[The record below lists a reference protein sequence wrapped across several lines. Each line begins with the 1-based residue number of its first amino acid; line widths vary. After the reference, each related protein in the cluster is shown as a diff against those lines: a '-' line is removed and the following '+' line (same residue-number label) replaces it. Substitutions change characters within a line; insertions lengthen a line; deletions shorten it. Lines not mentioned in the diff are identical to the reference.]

1 MMTQREA
8 LTFVI
13 EKTELPAE
21 VKEKLEHMLENLNKK
36 KTGTKSLTPTQKANI
51 GHKAVIL
58 KAMAAEPTRLFSISE
73 MGKEFPFTEELT
85 SQRISALIT
94 QLKNATLVERIE
106 EKRKVAFRITEAGV
120 EAAARAEDEA
130 EVEE

>member
-1 MMTQREA
+1 MMTQKEA

-36 KTGTKSLTPTQKANI
+36 KTGAKSMTPTQKANI

-58 KAMAAEPTRLFSISE
+58 EAMAAEPTRLFSISE
-73 MGKEFPFTEELT
+73 MGKEFPFTEEL
-85 SQRISALIT
+85 SGQRISALIT
-94 QLKNATLVERIE
+94 QLKNAALVERIE

-120 EAAARAEDEA
+120 EAAAKAEDEV
-130 EVEE
+130 EVEA

>member
-13 EKTELPAE
+13 EKTELPTE

-36 KTGTKSLTPTQKANI
+36 KTGAKALTPTQKANI

-58 KAMAAEPTRLFSISE
+58 EAMAAEPTRLFSISE
-73 MGKEFPFTEELT
+73 MAKEFPFTEEL
-85 SQRISALIT
+85 SGQRISALIT
-94 QLKNATLVERIE
+94 QLKNAKLVERIE

-120 EAAARAEDEA
+120 EAAAAEEETEEEA
-130 EVEE
+130 

>member
-36 KTGTKSLTPTQKANI
+36 KAGTKSLTPTQKANI

-73 MGKEFPFTEELT
+73 MGKEFPFTEEL
-85 SQRISALIT
+85 SGQRISALIT
-94 QLKNATLVERIE
+94 QLKNAKLIVRIV

-120 EAAARAEDEA
+120 EASQAEEDE
-130 EVEE
+130 VEA